1 MSLLHHNKDVKND
14 IIIARNVAKI
24 LPVQSLD

>member
-14 IIIARNVAKI
+14 IIIARNEPKR
-24 LPVQSLD
+24 LPVQFLD